1 MLQES
6 KTKMGLLTLR
16 QNVLCGCCN
25 SITNVSLIMFLLLLD
40 PKKKKEV
47 FISVPV
53 RPERGESEGSAA
65 AMIVQPCHDITQK
78 SCCAPL

>member
-40 PKKKKEV
+40 QKV

-53 RPERGESEGSAA
+53 WPERGESEGSAA